1 MQVIIDTHILIW
13 YTQNSSILKTNH
25 IELINDGHNEIFYSI
40 ASLIELTIKIKKE
53 KLMIDKNFQTE
64 FDKLGFVYLPF
75 NLKHWI
81 RFNELPLI
89 HNDPFDR
96 MIISQALSEELP
108 LISYDNIFKNYESLI
123 II

>member
-64 FDKLGFVYLPF
+64 FDKLGFVCLPF

>member
-53 KLMIDKNFQTE
+53 KLMIDKNFQIE
-64 FDKLGFVYLPF
+64 FDKLGFVCLPF